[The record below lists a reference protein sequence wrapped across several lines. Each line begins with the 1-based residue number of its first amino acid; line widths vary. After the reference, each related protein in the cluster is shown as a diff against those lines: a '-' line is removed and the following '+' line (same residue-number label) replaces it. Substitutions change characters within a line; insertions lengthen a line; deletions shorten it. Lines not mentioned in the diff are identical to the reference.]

1 MFSAV
6 FQPPGNGN
14 PFGIPAFVE
23 KSLHLTVVVEYSDK
37 FGTVFFVVA
46 SDFVHTVTLY
56 DTHVPCKYMN
66 ITILSNPLIE

>member
-23 KSLHLTVVVEYSDK
+23 ESLHLTVVVEYSDK

-46 SDFVHTVTLY
+46 SDFVHTVYLSLHLY
-56 DTHVPCKYMN
+56 LTG
-66 ITILSNPLIE
+66 